1 MQSIIGILAMA
12 TEAIPRT
19 GGNKEND
26 DDCYQRHTQSD
37 TFYPDSPDKKL
48 VIDMPEE
55 QDVEVEK
62 EKPNLNPNG
71 NENMFFGAEGGGF
84 LDILAS
90 VAASKLEEERS
101 TEGPCIQ
108 NALAPNDIHALQFS
122 YDPVIGLKTESQVDD
137 LDPEQ
142 PRLKSAKRERQDA
155 IGDAALQSKR
165 SNPRRLAD
173 YEKLGFAQ
181 ISRMSLN
188 TLLRL
193 FSEPDFDEM
202 RKVYSYKCY
211 FMPDGVCQEKVQSFG
226 NEAKAKAQMKNH
238 LQSHIKETLKRDD
251 YFQFT
256 AEPVAA
262 RKKRISQQQSSTN
275 NNPPI
280 STSYQA
286 IQHVWKRS
294 SDAISKVIKNELPY
308 EEDFEPKTQHSV
320 PASTMKLMTPKQEP
334 RTMMA
339 GLKDVDTVD
348 NLFKG
353 NDTNNAMDHVFVDK
367 AAKTETIFHIEPG
380 KENIPESM
388 TENIWIPNLQ
398 TSAITYSNQADKV
411 EASSQIVTPL
421 ITPVNSHVQ
430 DVSTLSSRRAFVIK
444 EGQDGP
450 FKAILSPNC
459 GQIMDIEQAAHI
471 VDVSHE
477 HKVPSNTNE
486 TVGTLCDNRTVS
498 TQEDAFGWKNSQAS
512 VFEDHCYSLMHKI
525 SAAPVLASP
534 VNHFYTDAS
543 NSNRV
548 NDVQPVLK
556 QESYDM
562 KQTRAIIIKQDY
574 HDMNAQEKYSQIF
587 TNQSNEQNSNGYDQL
602 RNWQENQ
609 LMESESNFESQ
620 TSDLEVGMKIISE
633 KALIPGDVDNN
644 LRNSIR
650 APSIQQASNSVPIS
664 PITIAGV
671 PIARTR
677 ARIRPASA
685 SGHSGRIESR
695 HVSDHM
701 DKEKSEALQAIRDLQ
716 AKGAT
721 TEDLSCHICQPSKC
735 FTAYTT
741 LLSHLRSHAG
751 IRKFNT

>member
-1 MQSIIGILAMA
+1 MA

-19 GGNKEND
+19 GGNEEND
-26 DDCYQRHTQSD
+26 DDCYQRHTQGD
-37 TFYPDSPDKKL
+37 IFYPDSPDKKL

-71 NENMFFGAEGGGF
+71 NDNMFFGAEGGGF

-101 TEGPCIQ
+101 TEGPCTQ
-108 NALAPNDIHALQFS
+108 NALAPNDKHALQFP
-122 YDPVIGLKTESQVDD
+122 YDPVIGLKTESQADEF
-137 LDPEQ
+137 DPTA

-155 IGDAALQSKR
+155 IGVAALQSKR

-262 RKKRISQQQSSTN
+262 RKKRITQQQSSTN

-280 STSYQA
+280 SPSYQS
-286 IQHVWKRS
+286 IQHVWKRN
-294 SDAISKVIKNELPY
+294 SDAISTVIKNENPC
-308 EEDFEPKTQHSV
+308 EEDLEPKIQHSV
-320 PASTMKLMTPKQEP
+320 PMKLMTPKQEP

-339 GLKDVDTVD
+339 GFKNVDTVD
-348 NLFKG
+348 NLYKG
-353 NDTNNAMDHVFVDK
+353 NDTNNAMDHVLVDK

-388 TENIWIPNLQ
+388 TENVLIPNIQ

-411 EASSQIVTPL
+411 EASSQSVTPL
-421 ITPVNSHVQ
+421 ITPVNSHVH
-430 DVSTLSSRRAFVIK
+430 DVSTLSTRRAFVIK
-444 EGQDGP
+444 ESQDGP
-450 FKAILSPNC
+450 FKGILSPNC
-459 GQIMDIEQAAHI
+459 GQIIDIEQAAHI
-471 VDVSHE
+471 VDVIHE
-477 HKVPSNTNE
+477 HKVPSNANE
-486 TVGTLCDNRTVS
+486 TVGTLLDNRTVS
-498 TQEDAFGWKNSQAS
+498 TQEDVFGWKNSQSS

-525 SAAPVLASP
+525 SVAPVSASP
-534 VNHFYTDAS
+534 VNHIYTDA
-543 NSNRV
+543 NNLNPV
-548 NDVQPVLK
+548 NDVQPVIT
-556 QESYDM
+556 QGNYDT

-587 TNQSNEQNSNGYDQL
+587 TNQSNEQNSNGYNQL
-602 RNWQENQ
+602 RNWQESQ
-609 LMESESNFESQ
+609 LIESESNIESQ

-633 KALIPGDVDNN
+633 KALIPSDVARN
-644 LRNSIR
+644 LSNSIG

-664 PITIAGV
+664 PITIPGV
-671 PIARTR
+671 PLARTR